1 MIIVAHRK
9 AGELP
14 ADTTVMVLQ
23 QGAFKTTK
31 EAIRYVRKNPNQ
43 YATDAY
49 LEVINP
55 GQKFKL
61 KENIQI
67 AILWKGDRD

>member
-1 MIIVAHRK
+1 MIIVAYRK

-31 EAIRYVRKNPNQ
+31 EAVRFVRNNPNK
-43 YATDAY
+43 YGTDAY
-49 LEVINP
+49 LEVIKP
-55 GQKFKL
+55 GQKFRIQ
-61 KENIQI
+61 ENIQI
-67 AILWKGDRD
+67 EILWKGDKD